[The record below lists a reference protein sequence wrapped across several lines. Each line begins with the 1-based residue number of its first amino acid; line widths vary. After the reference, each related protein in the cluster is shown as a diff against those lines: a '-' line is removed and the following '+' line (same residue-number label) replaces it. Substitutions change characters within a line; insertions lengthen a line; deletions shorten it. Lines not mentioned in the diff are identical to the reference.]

1 MTMTSTPGPAP
12 AAVAPAPR
20 APRALAVAELAREY
34 AALILLVVLFVV
46 LSIASS
52 AFLTSDNIL
61 NIISQQA
68 PVAIVACAATLV
80 IIAGSFDLSTGAIVA
95 VTNVVAAQIAVHSGG
110 PVLGLVAAAV
120 MGLGLG
126 IVNGLVIT
134 LLRVHSF
141 LATLA
146 TSLVYGGLALL
157 MTNGALVPVDDD
169 TFIALGQNS
178 IGPIAIATVVLVVF
192 ALLMMFLLNRTV
204 AGRHVFAVGG
214 NPEAAALSG
223 IRVNAIHV
231 LTFAMSGL
239 AAGVAAAIL
248 VSRVSSGQPTQGSD
262 ITLNAIAAVILGG
275 TSIYGGAGAVWRTL
289 TGVYLLALIGNGFDL
304 LDANQFYKNLVTGIV
319 IVSAVALAASGRRR

>member
-12 AAVAPAPR
+12 AAVAAAPR

-34 AALILLVVLFVV
+34 AALILLIVLFVV
-46 LSIASS
+46 LSVASS
-52 AFLTSDNIL
+52 AFLTSDNLL

-157 MTNGALVPVDDD
+157 MTNGALVPVDDA

-178 IGPIAIATVVLVVF
+178 IGPIAVATVVLVVF

-223 IRVNAIHV
+223 IRVNAMHV

>member
-169 TFIALGQNS
+169 TFVALGQNS